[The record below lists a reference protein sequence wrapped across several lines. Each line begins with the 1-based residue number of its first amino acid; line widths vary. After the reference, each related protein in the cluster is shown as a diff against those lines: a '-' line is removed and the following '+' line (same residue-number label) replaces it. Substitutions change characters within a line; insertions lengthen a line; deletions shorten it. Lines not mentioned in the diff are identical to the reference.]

1 MKIAVVAER
10 ATSEPRATRAEQTHR
25 NFITLMKATMAIVVA
40 IVVLM
45 PIFLT

>member
-1 MKIAVVAER
+1 MKVAVVAER
-10 ATSEPRATRAEQTHR
+10 DTGELRATRAEQTYR
-25 NFITLMKATMAIVVA
+25 NFITLINVTMA

>member
-1 MKIAVVAER
+1 MKVAVVAGR
-10 ATSEPRATRAEQTHR
+10 DTGEPRATRAEQTHR